1 MSVPKGASL
10 DPVRTREMIAES
22 AAQLLYERGLDGVG
36 VAELCASAGISK
48 EPRYRHFGSKDGL
61 IEAIPE
67 KRSRG
72 VLAWI
77 TDAAAAAGPDSKAR
91 ITDAAAAAGPDSK
104 ARIAAVFHALGMGY
118 ATPGFRGCAIVNAA
132 TQRHTAPADRIAARH
147 LTGYRD
153 LLNGIA
159 RASDASDPDALGLQL
174 LVILEGATVVADHL
188 GIPDASATA
197 LSASLTLLDAAASP
211 RA

>member
-1 MSVPKGASL
+1 MPVPKGASL
-10 DPVRTREMIAES
+10 DPVRTREMITES

-48 EPRYRHFGSKDGL
+48 ETLYRHFGSKDGL
-61 IEAIPE
+61 IEAVLE

-77 TDAAAAAGPDSKAR
+77 TDAAAAAGPDPKAR
-91 ITDAAAAAGPDSK
+91 IT
-104 ARIAAVFHALGMGY
+104 AVFHALGMWY

-159 RASDASDPDALGLQL
+159 RASGACDPDALGLQL